1 MQDPLDSDWHV
12 VLTMTVRDLFNMY
25 LKDSSRTRTAVPQV
39 ELYASQ
45 QLDETIYLQD
55 KDVNWV
61 RQGVE
66 GTVMETY
73 VVENLVEMEES
84 D

>member
-1 MQDPLDSDWHV
+1 
-12 VLTMTVRDLFNMY
+12 MY
-25 LKDSSRTRTAVPQV
+25 SKDSSCTPTAVPQV

-45 QLDETIYLQD
+45 QLDETIYLHD

-66 GTVMETY
+66 GIVVETD
-73 VVENLVEMEES
+73 VENLVEMEES

>member
-1 MQDPLDSDWHV
+1 MS
-12 VLTMTVRDLFNMY
+12 VRDLFNMY
-25 LKDSSRTRTAVPQV
+25 SKDSSRTPTAAPQV
-39 ELYASQ
+39 KLYASQ

-66 GTVMETY
+66 GTVVETD

>member
-1 MQDPLDSDWHV
+1 
-12 VLTMTVRDLFNMY
+12 MY